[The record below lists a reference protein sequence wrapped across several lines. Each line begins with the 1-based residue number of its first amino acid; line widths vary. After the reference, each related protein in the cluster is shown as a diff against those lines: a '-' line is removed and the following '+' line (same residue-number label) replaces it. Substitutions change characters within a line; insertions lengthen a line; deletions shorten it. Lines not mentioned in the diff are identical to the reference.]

1 MTESWSK
8 FGWILE
14 TAHHWTA
21 SPSLR
26 AWCFAEVPAMA
37 SNLLYSDGLQP
48 TSDGGVSFE
57 HGAREGMLSL
67 QIYHQKAFLQMLCR

>member
-1 MTESWSK
+1 
-8 FGWILE
+8 
-14 TAHHWTA
+14 
-21 SPSLR
+21 
-26 AWCFAEVPAMA
+26 MA